1 MVQELNLY
9 VYSVIFQSIIHYFL
23 QMSAFKTIYSSKLLI
38 TRVTKE
44 CTKTARVHTATP
56 SFELVEPVFQRFMQL
71 HLFPQWT
78 NTQPTPKCSSFPF
91 GFGSF
96 FSVVRPL
103 STSVNMSNA
112 LWTQPRAR
120 VSNAHSIHFFSCI
133 LSLHGDIKM
142 HSSWHKCQNIPQPPG
157 GGHVSDSWGVTRVV

>member
-1 MVQELNLY
+1 MIVQELNLH
-9 VYSVIFQSIIHYFL
+9 VYSVIFQSIIHFFL
-23 QMSAFKTIYSSKLLI
+23 KMSAFKTIYSSKLLI

-71 HLFPQWT
+71 HLFP
-78 NTQPTPKCSSFPF
+78 PTPNPPQNVPHFHLALAHFSPSSVRWARQSTCQTPCEPNPESGLVMHILFT
-91 GFGSF
+91 F
-96 FSVVRPL
+96 F
-103 STSVNMSNA
+103 
-112 LWTQPRAR
+112 
-120 VSNAHSIHFFSCI
+120 CI